1 MTYFFSYPLRFF
13 FSIFFCLFY
22 SSSYSQD
29 IKSFSSYEMSRVKN
43 IEGETLFAVSKVQK
57 SRNAELG
64 TIASPA
70 DVCKLFDHPLF
81 NEINLGNE
89 QELYEHE
96 RVSFREKLMEVPL
109 GSIVDQFKSLIPFY
123 STDEIIN
130 LNKYNNYKKDHINKF
145 NIEILKASI
154 PLPDYR
160 IRRLM
165 YSNLNLNSSWPGSEL
180 TGLSCLPRIVHE
192 SLQWS
197 GVYFPIDW
205 DPNDTNEGIKNFT
218 MREHTLSPD
227 IPCFICL
234 FFIKEFHT
242 DIKNRFDEIYEFES
256 KLKKQLL
263 AEAAELNIQLN
274 PKKQIPYDQSFH
286 IQKQI
291 FDQLAIRSETEQRVA
306 EQARIKAEQVSAE
319 PARIEAE
326 RRGVELREEAAA
338 RAEQVAA
345 EQDRIK
351 AERRGVEGRG
361 VWRREEEARIEAKK
375 RSKITLNDF
384 FFYVDFLYILIL
396 MVTSKIMKEKWV
408 EILIYIKSKISRTSI
423 TSKKDNMIE
432 IEDNIISSYHE
443 KKRQDKDNPN
453 LL

>member
-43 IEGETLFAVSKVQK
+43 IEGEILFAVSKVQK

-64 TIASPA
+64 TIVSPA

-109 GSIVDQFKSLIPFY
+109 SSIVDQFKSLIPFY

-145 NIEILKASI
+145 NIEIPKASI
-154 PLPDYR
+154 PIPDYR

-205 DPNDTNEGIKNFT
+205 DPNDTFEGIKNFT

-256 KLKKQLL
+256 KRKKQLL
-263 AEAAELNIQLN
+263 TEAAELNIQLN

-326 RRGVELREEAAA
+326 QRGVELYHKGVEQRSAEAVKIKT
-338 RAEQVAA
+338 EKDAA
-345 EQDRIK
+345 ELARIK
-351 AERRGVEGRG
+351 A
-361 VWRREEEARIEAKK
+361 KK
-375 RSKITLNDF
+375 KSKITFNDF

-396 MVTSKIMKEKWV
+396 LVTSKIMKEIWV
-408 EILIYIKSKISRTSI
+408 EILFYIKSKISRTSI

-432 IEDNIISSYHE
+432 IEDNIISSEHE
-443 KKRQDKDNPN
+443 KKR
-453 LL
+453 

>member
-1 MTYFFSYPLRFF
+1 MTYFFSYPLGFF

-43 IEGETLFAVSKVQK
+43 IEGEILFAVSKVQK

-205 DPNDTNEGIKNFT
+205 DPNDTYEGIKNFT

-256 KLKKQLL
+256 KRKKQLL

-326 RRGVELREEAAA
+326 RRGVELYHKGVEQRSAEAVKIKT
-338 RAEQVAA
+338 EKDAA
-345 EQDRIK
+345 EPARIK
-351 AERRGVEGRG
+351 A
-361 VWRREEEARIEAKK
+361 KK
-375 RSKITLNDF
+375 KSKITFNDF

-396 MVTSKIMKEKWV
+396 LVTSKIMKEIWV
-408 EILIYIKSKISRTSI
+408 EILFYIKSKISRTSI

-432 IEDNIISSYHE
+432 IEDNIISSEHE
-443 KKRQDKDNPN
+443 KKR
-453 LL
+453 